1 MRTATNNTT
10 IDPTNKMTSTTNKMT
25 TSQLLADLH
34 TGQTKIAS
42 AAESYKAALTEKQA
56 AFKSFQANPA
66 AVPVSEAVRIIS
78 ELNGLQELTETFNPQ
93 LVDFLQRQLAD
104 QTFISRKDEFVLASN
119 SELDAALVPQPSY
132 VAKLTKWLSELP
144 SRIYAPTVTVEERE
158 KLLAERDKKED
169 AAEALASAIVNARA
183 AISRFSATPS
193 PECFGGVQSAI
204 SFVKSALA

>member
-1 MRTATNNTT
+1 MIITT
-10 IDPTNKMTSTTNKMT
+10 STNKTKTPSTAAIVAERDADHKRITDIQT
-25 TSQLLADLH
+25 TLQADATDRKARWEAYLVNPL
-34 TGQTKIAS
+34 S
-42 AAESYKAALTEKQA
+42 LDRAAAMSLYHEHQALDPMAA
-56 AFKSFQANPA
+56 AFSPQMLEFQLRAFDERFFREEKD
-66 AVPVSEAVRIIS
+66 VC
-78 ELNGLQELTETFNPQ
+78 LTAF
-93 LVDFLQRQLAD
+93 
-104 QTFISRKDEFVLASN
+104 N

-144 SRIYAPTVTVEERE
+144 SRIYAPTVTAEERE

-193 PECFGGVQSAI
+193 PEFFGGVQSAI

>member
-1 MRTATNNTT
+1 MTL
-10 IDPTNKMTSTTNKMT
+10 ITNKPKNTAAIIAENAAGRKQITDIQTTLQADATDKKTRWQAYLLNPLSLTKAEAMTLYHEL
-25 TSQLLADLH
+25 Q
-34 TGQTKIAS
+34 
-42 AAESYKAALTEKQA
+42 ALTPMAVAFNDGMLDFQLRAFDERFFAEEKDVCVS
-56 AFKSFQANPA
+56 AF
-66 AVPVSEAVRIIS
+66 
-78 ELNGLQELTETFNPQ
+78 
-93 LVDFLQRQLAD
+93 
-104 QTFISRKDEFVLASN
+104 N

-183 AISRFSATPS
+183 AISRFSNTPS